1 MSLFTPDN
9 KPTPEL
15 WLSTD
20 KNGAIT
26 GVLASEKPKPPASL
40 SAASTGLWEAL
51 KGFSPKKGHDYI
63 TDSYDVAFNWDSM
76 TLDKDLEGT
85 WHAIVFRS
93 QRKEFANEEAKLKQ
107 ISNRL
112 YELDEGARNEGFATG
127 KVSSPP

>member
-1 MSLFTPDN
+1 MSLLTPDN

-26 GVLASEKPKPPASL
+26 GVLASDNPSPPTSL
-40 SAASTGLWEAL
+40 PVSSAALWGAL
-51 KGFSPKKGHDYI
+51 KGFSPKKGHDYV
-63 TDSYDVAFNWDSM
+63 TENYELAFNWNDL

-85 WHAIVFRS
+85 WHAVVFRS
-93 QRKEFANEEAKLKQ
+93 QRKEFANEEAKLKE
-107 ISNRL
+107 ISNKL

-127 KVSSPP
+127 KVITLP